1 MYLSFLYQA
10 LKDLNCHLVVLVL
23 TQILYMEIEDKSCYF
38 QILWISINSLLIVCC
53 WLTGCM

>member
-38 QILWISINSLLIVCC
+38 QIL
-53 WLTGCM
+53 